1 MILLLS
7 IFSIFY
13 YNLNKIFK
21 KYQEDKIASK
31 STSLFHASTTV
42 IICYYSLYLNV
53 DSSFIFINS
62 SGYLLYD
69 TYYIFKI
76 GQFDILRIMY
86 IYHHIVVFSYI
97 ILPYDLHFWRE
108 IMLIAELSNIPNYL
122 VYYSLK
128 NDKKQGIKRSCLTNI
143 LLKLQLFVY
152 FILRIFFLG
161 YYGVQE
167 LYNDKVEYVKFPIYM
182 VSILYLFG
190 VIWFLAMLKQNIN

>member
-128 NDKKQGIKRSCLTNI
+128 K
-143 LLKLQLFVY
+143 
-152 FILRIFFLG
+152 
-161 YYGVQE
+161 
-167 LYNDKVEYVKFPIYM
+167 
-182 VSILYLFG
+182 
-190 VIWFLAMLKQNIN
+190 